1 MHAWMFG
8 HAIALF
14 GSRSFGRKLVA
25 TRSCS
30 VAVCGSGG
38 VQCSKAR

>member
-8 HAIALF
+8 QAIALF

-25 TRSCS
+25 TRTRW
-30 VAVCGSGG
+30 VAVRGSGG
-38 VQCSKAR
+38 VQCPNAR